1 MPDNCTNCGD
11 RTILK
16 TATGERQKR
25 GWCTPCMAQYNRYHR
40 VNKKTGQEF
49 WAEPNTLYERT
60 KYAAKYRKGGK

>member
-1 MPDNCTNCGD
+1 
-11 RTILK
+11 
-16 TATGERQKR
+16 
-25 GWCTPCMAQYNRYHR
+25 MAQYNRYHR